1 MVHPN
6 AGSAQGSASAHPNGH
21 LVLIGPT
28 ASGKSALALEVARR
42 RPGVE
47 LVSMDSM
54 ALYRGMDIGTATP
67 GAGTR
72 AEVPH
77 HLLDV
82 ADPSEEYTVSTFQ
95 AAARAA
101 LEDITGRGCRAILVG
116 GTGLHIRSV
125 VDDLEIPGR
134 YEDVRS
140 ELEAEPDTLLLHR
153 RLSDSDPVAAGRM
166 EPTNRRRVLRALE
179 VTLGAGRPFSSFG
192 PGLDRYP
199 ETSFTQVGLRLPH
212 DLLDQRI
219 TERFARMMDEG
230 FLEEVVGL
238 LAGSGGFSHT
248 AAQALGYR
256 ELAAHLRGE
265 CTLDEAV
272 EDAVAATR
280 RFARRQERWFR
291 RDPRITWLDVGE
303 DPLAVLDD
311 LLASFD
317 TCAP

>member
-1 MVHPN
+1 MSDH
-6 AGSAQGSASAHPNGH
+6 ANGH
-21 LVLIGPT
+21 LVLIGAT
-28 ASGKSALALEVARR
+28 ASGKSALAIEVARR

-54 ALYRGMDIGTATP
+54 ALYRGMDVGTATAD
-67 GAGTR
+67 AGVR

-77 HLLDV
+77 HLLDL
-82 ADPSEEYTVSTFQ
+82 ADPSEEYTVSRFQ
-95 AAARAA
+95 AAARAS
-101 LEDITGRGCRAILVG
+101 LEGITERGSRAVLVG
-116 GTGLHIRSV
+116 GTGLHVRSV

-140 ELEAEPDTLLLHR
+140 ELEAESDTLVLHR

-199 ETSFTQVGLRLPH
+199 ETSFTMVGLRVPRG
-212 DLLDQRI
+212 LLDRRI
-219 TERFARMMDEG
+219 AERFARMMEAG
-230 FLEEVVGL
+230 FLDEVEGL
-238 LAGSGGFSHT
+238 LARPDGFSHT

-265 CTLDEAV
+265 CELDEAV

-280 RFARRQERWFR
+280 RLARRQERWFR
-291 RDPRITWLDVGE
+291 RDPRITWFDVAD
-303 DPLAVLDD
+303 DPMAVFDD
-311 LLASFD
+311 LLATFD
-317 TCAP
+317 ACAP